1 VQRLQR
7 NRMGTSHIRL
17 IFKEHTSTYAQETDP
32 RVASGAQGKLPW
44 IYLGAWGGGGAIP
57 KGGGGGE
64 KEKRGGRGGGVGGRG
79 RGVGV

>member
-44 IYLGAWGGGGAIP
+44 IYLGAWGGGGPTAQGGVVW
-57 KGGGGGE
+57 GGGGG
-64 KEKRGGRGGGVGGRG
+64 GGGGGAIAR
-79 RGVGV
+79 